1 MEAREFLGEMGH
13 GSGGTTF
20 TTAGIEGVAFIFRF
34 DQTAGAV
41 SRVVAVIDQ
50 DGMFRGGVIFGVE
63 PGIADGVINVAIVI
77 DIASGD
83 IDIGPERGGDESRV
97 FETGSF
103 FRCSFDKLNGSAGS
117 RFVDEETAI
126 RGNGIF
132 T

>member
-13 GSGGTTF
+13 GIGGTTF

-34 DQTAGAV
+34 DQTAEAV

-83 IDIGPERGGDESRV
+83 AVPPAEMICESSGLGR
-97 FETGSF
+97 FGEDSF
-103 FRCSFDKLNGSAGS
+103 FVEEKFDRSPFMS
-117 RFVDEETAI
+117 DEEV
-126 RGNGIF
+126 
-132 T
+132 